1 MEELKSGQIV
11 KITKDVTGEFIG
23 YYGQL
28 IKETDDGDWEI
39 DFTYNMIRF
48 SGNKAG
54 AYFASKE
61 FTVIPQ

>member
-1 MEELKSGQIV
+1 MPELKSGQLV
-11 KITKDVTGEFIG
+11 KITKDPTNEFTG

-28 IKETDDGDWEI
+28 IRETDDGDWEI

-48 SGNKAG
+48 SDSKFG
-54 AYFASKE
+54 AYFTPKE